1 MWIPRPSSI
10 GPASIRPSSIRL
22 PDIRLPD
29 IRLPGIA
36 LLVLALMAAPACAA
50 TITVLTPASAAPGV
64 QALAAQF
71 TQATGIAVTVGGGAR
86 DKIFQALKAG
96 DPADVVL
103 LPTADI
109 VELPSVMGMTPLG
122 HITVGVGVKAGTP
135 VPDISTPEKFRH
147 ALLAAKGVAYA
158 DPAAGTSAGKVI
170 DRMLSA
176 PEFAGVKRV
185 PVQGLA
191 VTALASSQAG
201 IALQMLPEL
210 AANKDVALAGPV
222 PDAYGASVDFSAG
235 IAAASIDAVRA
246 QSFISF
252 LTDAKAAPVWKANGV
267 EIINSH

>member
-1 MWIPRPSSI
+1 MWIPRPSST
-10 GPASIRPSSIRL
+10 RLSSIRL
-22 PDIRLPD
+22 S
-29 IRLPGIA
+29 GIA
-36 LLVLALMAAPACAA
+36 LLVAALMAAPARAA

-71 TQATGIAVTVGGGAR
+71 TQATGTLVTVGGGAR

-103 LPTADI
+103 LPTTDM

-122 HITVGVGVKAGTP
+122 HIAVGVGVKAGAP

-176 PEFAGVKRV
+176 PEFSRVKRV

-191 VTALASSQAG
+191 VTALASGQAS

-222 PDAYGASVDFSAG
+222 PDGYGASLDFSAG
-235 IAAASIDAVRA
+235 IAAATVDAVRA
-246 QSFISF
+246 QAFINF
-252 LTDAKAAPVWKANGV
+252 LTDAKEAPVWKAHGV
-267 EIINSH
+267 EVLNSH

>member
-1 MWIPRPSSI
+1 MWIPTL
-10 GPASIRPSSIRL
+10 SSIRTF
-22 PDIRLPD
+22 
-29 IRLPGIA
+29 GIA
-36 LLVLALMAAPACAA
+36 LLVLMLMAAPAGAA

-64 QALAAQF
+64 QAVASQF
-71 TQATGIAVTVGGGAR
+71 TQSTGILVTIGGGAR

-103 LPTADI
+103 LPTLDM

-122 HITVGVGVKAGTP
+122 RIAVGVGVKAGAP

-158 DPAAGTSAGKVI
+158 DPAAGTSAGKMI

-176 PEFAGVKRV
+176 PEFSGIKRV
-185 PVQGLA
+185 PVRGLA
-191 VTALASSQAG
+191 VTALAGGQAG

-222 PDAYGASVDFSAG
+222 PDPYGASVDFSAG
-235 IAAASIDAVRA
+235 IGAASVDSVRA

-252 LTDAKAAPVWKANGV
+252 LTDAKMAAVWKANGV
-267 EIINSH
+267 EIINGH